1 MLLIILHRVDRT
13 LNGLALYFNRRVFI
27 KKGLIFFWFLFFNF
41 PKQYLY
47 DMKIDRKKIEALK
60 VQARMVLSRKYLVAG
75 ILFVV
80 WILFFD
86 ENSIVAHQRQQQR
99 LDEMLKQK
107 DHYIEQ
113 IAADKVKLDEL
124 NSGLSNLEKF
134 AREQYYLSAPGEDVF
149 IVAED

>member
-1 MLLIILHRVDRT
+1 
-13 LNGLALYFNRRVFI
+13 
-27 KKGLIFFWFLFFNF
+27 
-41 PKQYLY
+41 
-47 DMKIDRKKIEALK
+47 MKIDRKKIEALK